1 MNSKII
7 GGITVDWEGDMDDNE
22 LAAYVQRGKDKYGN
36 NLRSV
41 CCVPEDDYVGIT
53 YTVKAV
59 RFQRLRRITGK
70 PTK

>member
-1 MNSKII
+1 MNSKLI
-7 GGITVDWEGDMDDNE
+7 GDIRVDYEGEMDDNE
-22 LAAYVQRGKDKYGN
+22 LTAYVQRGKDKYGA

-41 CCVPEDDYVGIT
+41 ACVPEDDYVGIT

>member
-1 MNSKII
+1 MNSKTIDNI
-7 GGITVDWEGDMDDNE
+7 RVDWEGEMDDNE
-22 LAAYVQRGKDKYGN
+22 LAAYVQRGLDKYGS

-41 CCVPEDDYVGIT
+41 ACVPEDDYVGIT
-53 YTVKAV
+53 YTVKAA